1 MRSLIRY
8 AAYPL
13 IAGGAAALLLALA
26 VDQGWLL
33 INEPSIRRYPVRG
46 IDVSRHQGA
55 IDWDSIR
62 GKQLHFIYIKATEGA
77 DWRDPRYVEN
87 AQGAAQAG
95 LSRGAY
101 HFFTLTSPGLA
112 QAENFIATVPR
123 CNNTL
128 PPVVDVEIH
137 PDSPGWTTPATA
149 RAQLDHLLQRLESF
163 YRQVPLLYAT
173 AESHHL
179 LLAGHWERHPR
190 WLRSIVGTPANDWLF
205 WQYSNRGRIPGIRT
219 FVDLNVY
226 RGTRA
231 SLQRLA
237 TVPYCNKSKVSD
249 HAVARSLGWIRY
261 GR

>member
-1 MRSLIRY
+1 MK
-8 AAYPL
+8 
-13 IAGGAAALLLALA
+13 IAHTLTAVAMTALLLALSI
-26 VDQGWLL
+26 DHGWLL
-33 INEPSIRRYPVRG
+33 INEPSNLHYPVRG

-62 GKQLHFIYIKATEGA
+62 GTGLGFVYIKATEGA
-77 DWRDPRYVEN
+77 DWRDHRYVEN

-95 LSRGAY
+95 LLRGAY
-101 HFFTLTSPGLA
+101 HFFTLTSTGFA
-112 QAENFIATVPR
+112 QAENFIATAPR
-123 CNNTL
+123 CSSTL
-128 PPVVDVEIH
+128 SPVVDVEVH
-137 PDSPGWTTPATA
+137 QDSPGWTTPATA
-149 RAQLDHLLQRLESF
+149 REQLDHLLQRLESF

-190 WLRSIVGTPANDWLF
+190 WQRSMVGTPANDWLF
-205 WQYSNRGRIPGIRT
+205 WQYSNRGRIPGIGT

-237 TVPYCNKSKVSD
+237 AAPYCNKSEASD
-249 HAVARSLGWIRY
+249 RASARALGWIRY